1 MNCFLTDRP
10 RQDYD
15 FVWLAQLANHYT
27 NGLDNSM
34 NSFDLTVVKWMENLT
49 FFLLQRLDDDN
60 NKQHLTSTALLEK
73 CANIYTN
80 FNAIVTDHI
89 APNLYL
95 INDVMLILL

>member
-1 MNCFLTDRP
+1 
-10 RQDYD
+10 
-15 FVWLAQLANHYT
+15 
-27 NGLDNSM
+27 
-34 NSFDLTVVKWMENLT
+34 
-49 FFLLQRLDDDN
+49 LDDDN